1 MWFASCSG
9 VLSCSLNPRSARHR
23 LGADG
28 YAYFMGLLNYM
39 MCCTNANPMSFDKFD
54 LEAAQERHDI
64 FEKIIIKHDLY
75 AVLEKGRVWTLLV
88 CVNLILTLVLVLAGF
103 WLAFGNLR
111 QNDRKRQ

>member
-1 MWFASCSG
+1 
-9 VLSCSLNPRSARHR
+9 VRQR

-39 MCCTNANPMSFDKFD
+39 MCCTNANPRSFDKFD

-88 CVNLILTLVLVLAGF
+88 CVNLILTLVLVVAKKRDSGS
-103 WLAFGNLR
+103 GSHSGTY
-111 QNDRKRQ
+111 DRMIASDNEVQPGETGESN